1 MSGIYLVAAEPSG
14 DAFAAEIVDALRVRN
29 GETAIH
35 GVGGSELA
43 SRGIESPIDIAPLSI
58 VGLLDGLKVYR
69 QVIALADAT
78 VDDIIAHDP
87 DQVLLVDSW
96 GFMIRV
102 AERLRARRPDIR
114 IVKVIGPQV
123 WATRPG
129 RAAKLAR
136 VVDAV
141 LCIHDFEPP
150 FYEGLD
156 VDTAVIG
163 NPAFGR
169 DISGDADA
177 YRASRGLDAG
187 KPLVTVLPGSRSSEM
202 RRVAPA
208 LIEAAAL
215 LRDARPDL
223 ALAIAPSASV
233 ASLLDL
239 GRLEGA
245 ANIDLITAEKRR
257 HDAIA
262 ASDLV
267 LACSGTVTTE
277 VAMLGAPVI
286 VAYKLGW
293 VTWAIARS
301 FLYKPKYIT
310 LMNIAAGNEIA
321 PEFVQTR
328 CKAELIAEAASAL
341 LATPERRLRQVA
353 GQNAALQLMGIGGE
367 PASARVA
374 DYVLGARSTQ
384 RQQPG

>member
-1 MSGIYLVAAEPSG
+1 MTGMYLVAAEPSG
-14 DAFAAEIVDALRVRN
+14 DAFAGEIVDALRARD
-29 GETAIH
+29 GAIELA

-43 SRGIESPIDIAPLSI
+43 SRGIESPIDISPLSI

-69 QVIALADAT
+69 QVIALADAA
-78 VDDIIAHDP
+78 VNDIIARNP
-87 DQVLLVDSW
+87 EQVLLVDSW

-102 AERLRARRPDIR
+102 AERLRARASHIR

-141 LCIHDFEPP
+141 LCIHDFELP

-169 DISGDADA
+169 DISGDAEA

-187 KPLVTVLPGSRSSEM
+187 TPLVTVLPGSRSSEM

-208 LIEAAAL
+208 LIEAAVR
-215 LRDARPDL
+215 LRDGQPDL

-233 ASLLDL
+233 ADLLDL
-239 GRLEGA
+239 GRLERA
-245 ANIDLITAEKRR
+245 ENIDLITDEDRR

-301 FLYKPKYIT
+301 FLYKPDYIT

-328 CKAELIAEAASAL
+328 CQPELIAKAASAL
-341 LATPERRLRQVA
+341 LASPERGLRQVS
-353 GQNAALQLMGIGGE
+353 GQNAALQLMGVGGE
-367 PASARVA
+367 PAAERVA
-374 DYVLGARSTQ
+374 DYVLGTQ
-384 RQQPG
+384 PIPQQQPG

>member
-14 DAFAAEIVDALRVRN
+14 DAFAAEIVDALRARS
-29 GETAIH
+29 GEIVIH

-43 SRGIESPIDIAPLSI
+43 SRGIESPIDISPLSI

-69 QVIALADAT
+69 EVIALADAA
-78 VDDIIAHDP
+78 VDDIIAHEP
-87 DQVLLVDSW
+87 EQVLLVDSW

-129 RAAKLAR
+129 RAVKLAR
-136 VVDAV
+136 TVDAV
-141 LCIHDFEPP
+141 LCIHDFERP

-156 VDTAVIG
+156 VETAIIG

-169 DISGDADA
+169 DISGDAEA

-187 KPLVTVLPGSRSSEM
+187 TPLVTVLPGSRSSEM

-215 LRDARPDL
+215 LSDARPDL
-223 ALAIAPSASV
+223 ALAIAPSPGMAGE
-233 ASLLDL
+233 LDL
-239 GRLEGA
+239 GRLERAG
-245 ANIDLITAEKRR
+245 NVDLITVEGRR

-301 FLYKPKYIT
+301 FLYKPEHIT

-328 CKAELIAEAASAL
+328 CRPELIAEAASAL
-341 LATPERRLRQVA
+341 LASPERRLRQVA
-353 GQNAALQLMGIGGE
+353 GQNAALQMMGIGGE
-367 PASARVA
+367 PAAARVA
-374 DYVLGARSTQ
+374 DHVLGARPTPPP
-384 RQQPG
+384 QPG

>member
-1 MSGIYLVAAEPSG
+1 MSLVYLVAAEPSG
-14 DAFAAEIVDALRVRN
+14 DTFAAEIVDALRARAPALEFAGIGGHAL
-29 GETAIH
+29 GEK
-35 GVGGSELA
+35 
-43 SRGIESPIDIAPLSI
+43 GIESPIDTAPLSI

-69 QVIALADAT
+69 EVLALADAA
-78 VDDIIAHDP
+78 VDDIVARRP

-102 AERLRARRPDIR
+102 AERLKARAPDIH
-114 IVKVIGPQV
+114 VTKVIGPQV

-141 LCIHDFEPP
+141 LCIHDFERP

-156 VDTAVIG
+156 VDTHVIG
-163 NPAFGR
+163 NPALGR
-169 DISGDADA
+169 NITGNAAAFRS
-177 YRASRGLDAG
+177 RAGVNDRT
-187 KPLVTVLPGSRSSEM
+187 PIVTVLPGSRSSEM

-208 LIEAAAL
+208 LIDAAHRLREA
-215 LRDARPDL
+215 DGDL
-223 ALAIAPSASV
+223 VLAIAPSASV
-233 ASLLDL
+233 ADQLDL
-239 GRLEGA
+239 GPLDGA
-245 ANIDLITAEKRR
+245 GNLHILTEESER

-277 VAMLGAPVI
+277 VGLLGAPVI

-301 FLYKPKYIT
+301 FLYKADHIT
-310 LMNIAAGNEIA
+310 LMNLAAGNEIA

-328 CKAELIAEAASAL
+328 CRGELIAETAARL
-341 LATPERRLRQVA
+341 LASPERRLRQVA
-353 GQNAALQLMGIGGE
+353 GQNEALSRMGVGGKPAAE
-367 PASARVA
+367 RVA
-374 DYVLGARSTQ
+374 DYVLGEAGATGSD
-384 RQQPG
+384 